1 MDLDE
6 AMRRGGAIRAE
17 LDKVV
22 IGQPLVLEHAV
33 VALMAGGHLLL
44 EGAPGTAKT
53 LLARALAM
61 TVSGRFSRIQF
72 TPDLMPADIVGV
84 NIYRSESGRFEF
96 QPGPLFGDI
105 VLADEINRAP
115 AKTQS
120 ALLEAMQERRAT
132 VDGASHPL
140 SPVFT
145 VLATQNPVE
154 YEGTYPLPEAQLDRF
169 LLKTI
174 VGYPSED
181 SELEMLRRHRDGADA
196 ASLETLGV
204 TAVATPADLAAMRGA
219 VKTIRVLDP
228 VLGYINAIVRGT
240 RELSALSL
248 GASPRAAVMLLSAS
262 RALALLRG
270 RAFVTPDDVRD
281 LAAPALR
288 HRIVPTPET
297 EIEGTSPDQ
306 CIERVVARVD
316 VPRL

>member
-1 MDLDE
+1 MELDE
-6 AMRRGGAIRAE
+6 AIRLGAAIRAE
-17 LDKVV
+17 LEKVV

-33 VALMAGGHLLL
+33 IALVAGGHLLL

-53 LLARALAM
+53 LLARVLAM
-61 TVSGRFSRIQF
+61 TVSGKFSRIQF

-84 NIYRSESGRFEF
+84 NVYRSESGRFEF

-132 VDGASHPL
+132 VDGTSHPL
-140 SPVFT
+140 SPVFS
-145 VLATQNPVE
+145 VLATQNPIE

-174 VGYPSED
+174 VGYPSREA
-181 SELEMLRRHRDGADA
+181 ELEMLRRHRDGFDA

-204 TAVATPADLAAMRGA
+204 SAVATPADLAAIRA
-219 VKTIRVLDP
+219 VVKTIRVSDP
-228 VLGYINAIVRGT
+228 VLAYVNAIVRGT

-248 GASPRAAVMLLSAS
+248 GASPRAAVMLLGAS

-270 RAFVTPDDVRD
+270 RGFVTPDDVRD
-281 LAAPALR
+281 LAAPTLR

-297 EIEGTSPDQ
+297 EIEGTLPDQ
-306 CIERVVARVD
+306 CIERVVARID